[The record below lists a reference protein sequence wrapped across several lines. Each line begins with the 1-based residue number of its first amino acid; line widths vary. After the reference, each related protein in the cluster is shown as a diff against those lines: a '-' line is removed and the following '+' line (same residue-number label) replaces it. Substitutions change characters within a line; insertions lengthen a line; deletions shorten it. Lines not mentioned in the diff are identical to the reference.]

1 MYQGGAGGSW
11 WICEHA
17 CPDKTSQAF
26 PESRQGLGTIHPGN
40 KSGSRRRDP
49 RMRERGT
56 RELGQ
61 ALGSVLLEQEGQRW
75 KEGSGGAAVPWGTVE
90 RDLREIGDVSTDGQ
104 HLAQSRFMPSD
115 SLPREQPAGASP
127 PPDGCAVPAPTPAL
141 AAPGAQG
148 RAGSEDRLV
157 PSQTGG
163 GGPCRPSARA
173 LVVPVVLA
181 AVLRTIVADRRAGQA
196 VP

>member
-1 MYQGGAGGSW
+1 
-11 WICEHA
+11 
-17 CPDKTSQAF
+17 
-26 PESRQGLGTIHPGN
+26 
-40 KSGSRRRDP
+40 
-49 RMRERGT
+49 MRERGT

-75 KEGSGGAAVPWGTVE
+75 KEGSGGAAVPWGIVE